1 MGKVLTYRCDSE
13 IYFRVGIKHAEK
25 QRFVSAGK
33 FLALAAEKEPFNAD
47 YQFNYACILA
57 ELRETKKSSE
67 ILAWIIRNIDPT
79 FSECYFAIACN
90 YFEMEN
96 FKKAREYL
104 EKYVQLDS
112 EGEFAEEAQ
121 DIIYYLEA
129 GYGMGKKRGR
139 NATRLTAEGEKL
151 LDEGDFKN
159 ARLKLEKAVDA
170 DPRFIAARNSLSIA
184 CFLSGQTDRAISI
197 AKSVIKLDEYNI
209 QANCNLALF
218 YAYKGDMDLYK
229 KQLEVLSEIEVSC
242 EKTFLADMK
251 QFLKTVLRD
260 KCVKEDLKMAVVDVL
275 QLKQTELQK

>member
-1 MGKVLTYRCDSE
+1 MTYRCDPE

-25 QRFVSAGK
+25 QQFVSAGK
-33 FLALAAEKEPFNAD
+33 FLAIAAEKEPFNAD

-57 ELRETKKSSE
+57 ELREIKKSSE
-67 ILAWIIRNIDPT
+67 ILIWIIRNIDPT

-129 GYGMGKKRGR
+129 GYGMVRKSGR

-197 AKSVIKLDEYNI
+197 ARSVIKLDEYNV

-218 YAYKGDMDLYK
+218 YACKGDMDPYK
-229 KQLEVLSEIEVSC
+229 TQLEVLSEIEVSC
-242 EKTFLADMK
+242 EKTFLSDMK

-275 QLKQTELQK
+275 QMKQTELQK